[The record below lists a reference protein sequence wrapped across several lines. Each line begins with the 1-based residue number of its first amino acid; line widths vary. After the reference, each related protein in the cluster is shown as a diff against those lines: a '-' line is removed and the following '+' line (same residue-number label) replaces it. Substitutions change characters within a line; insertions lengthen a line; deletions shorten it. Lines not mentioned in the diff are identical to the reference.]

1 MAKYMVTGS
10 YTAQGLQGVLKEG
23 GTSRVKVV
31 EQLLSGMGARLEAMY
46 FAFGGNDFVCIAEAS
61 SNVDVA
67 AVMLAIN
74 ATGVL
79 SASTT
84 VLLTAEEIDQAVQKA
99 VIYRPPGA

>member
-31 EQLLSGMGARLEAMY
+31 EQLLSSMGARLEVMY
-46 FAFGGNDFVCIAEAS
+46 FAFGSNDFVSIAEAS

-67 AVMLAIN
+67 TVMLTLN
-74 ATGVL
+74 ATGMLNV
-79 SASTT
+79 SAT